1 MKVIWVLEN
10 IKNGH
15 KFFLPEIELLGLIA
29 SISNW
34 KILYPETITHLY
46 CDPSVLEY
54 LTKIEILDL
63 WDNVHTEELCTEDK
77 INRKAFWAA
86 SKIKVLKNIEAPFII
101 MDCDL
106 YFKKRSLDLDS
117 FQKFDIVTNQ
127 IEDGLGYYPTKRDPI
142 IKEMNDPFKYRSSH
156 AFNVAFLYIGCEKI
170 RKEYTNLAYSWME
183 DLSSK
188 NPDAGVLTG
197 KHMIFCEQ
205 KMLKE
210 FSDLYDSK
218 VISLADHMI
227 KGAEERIPMMNG
239 YESLNLRD
247 SDYVHL
253 HRLKSRV
260 KFNSG
265 LFMDTRSD
273 IIKSIYNL
281 SPEKSKKAFSAL
293 KLSNQD
299 LF

>member
-10 IKNGH
+10 IKKGH

-34 KILYPETITHLY
+34 KILYPETNTHLY
-46 CDPSVLEY
+46 CDSSVFEY
-54 LTKIEILDL
+54 LDRIEILDL
-63 WDNVHTEELCTEDK
+63 WDNIHTDELDAEDK

-86 SKIKVLKNIEAPFII
+86 SKIKVLRNVEAPFII

-106 YFKKRSLDLDS
+106 YFKRRSIDLNS
-117 FQKFDIVTNQ
+117 FQNFDIITNQ

-142 IKEMNDPFKYRSSH
+142 IKEMNDPFKYKSSH
-156 AFNVAFLYIGCEKI
+156 AFNVAFLYIGSEKI
-170 RKEYTNLAYSWME
+170 RKEYTELAYSWME
-183 DLSSK
+183 DLSAK
-188 NPDAGVLTG
+188 NYEPGVLNG

-218 VISLADHMI
+218 IACLADHSI
-227 KGAEERIPMMNG
+227 RGAEEIIPIIEG
-239 YESLNLRD
+239 YESLNLGN

-265 LFMDTRSD
+265 LFKDTRSD
-273 IIKSIYNL
+273 IIRSIYDL
-281 SPEKSKKAFSAL
+281 STEMSKKAFSAL